1 MNEEENNFNSINNNN
16 NMNNNNNN
24 NDNIN
29 INSEQKNKKLSKI
42 FLMGKCGVG
51 KTSMR
56 SIIFANQAPKDT
68 FVLGY
73 TSEVAE
79 TRLKFMGNL
88 IFNLLDCGGQEQF
101 MKQYFETKRESIF
114 SKVGVLIFVVE
125 AVKTEKKLEKQDN
138 IEDLTY
144 FENCINALNEFS
156 PDAKIFVLIH
166 KMDLI
171 KEQNKQKEIFEMK
184 KKELESKS
192 KNFEIKCFAT
202 SIWESSLY
210 KAWTEIVASLTHN
223 LSSIQESLK
232 NYAIACNAEEVILFE
247 KNTFLLTCSYSN
259 KKIQDEQR
267 FEKISHI
274 IKKFK
279 LSCMTMSS
287 NFKSMIIQTR
297 NFTTYLDKFT
307 KSTYIMVIISDKSP
321 NLELLKLNT
330 KLCRKKFEEKLEY
343 SLNN

>member
-1 MNEEENNFNSINNNN
+1 MNNENSSLNDNNNN
-16 NMNNNNNN
+16 T
-24 NDNIN
+24 
-29 INSEQKNKKLSKI
+29 NSEQKSQKLSKI
-42 FLMGKCGVG
+42 LLMGKCGVG

-88 IFNLLDCGGQEQF
+88 IFNLLDCGVQEQF

-114 SKVGVLIFVVE
+114 TKVEVLIFVIE
-125 AVKTEKKLEKQDN
+125 AVKTNKKIENQDN
-138 IEDLTY
+138 IEDITY
-144 FENCINALNEFS
+144 FENCINALSEYS
-156 PDAKIFVLIH
+156 PNAKIFVLIH

-171 KEQNKQKEIFEMK
+171 KEQSKQKEFFNLK
-184 KKELESKS
+184 KAELESKS

-202 SIWESSLY
+202 SIWESTLY
-210 KAWTEIVASLTHN
+210 KAWTQIVMSLTNN
-223 LSSIQESLK
+223 LSSIKDSLK
-232 NYAIACNAEEVILFE
+232 NYAIACDAEEVILFE